1 MKKGPR
7 RPQTS
12 RLGLSQSAPKR
23 YSCVADRRRS
33 GDPAPTPACANGGK
47 APTAPSCKPSLIM
60 ALIKRRSSREQ
71 ACAVAS
77 AAPASGAGSGWD
89 VCVPAPGVGAA
100 WVRKGPESRE
110 QRSGAGSASPP
121 MPSSG
126 GTRRCARRGL
136 PQESMCPSRVTKR
149 GDSMEP
155 GIRQALLSPILWVD
169 LASPRRR
176 SGAADGRHGC
186 GGLAGE
192 NQRVPDGRTTR
203 APCAPRAGAAQ
214 LRKESVS

>member
-1 MKKGPR
+1 MMCPSSAELVKVELGARKKKKKTKNNSLINCQAERGWVEKRPTPPPDLAPR
-7 RPQTS
+7 PFSKRPEALQL
-12 RLGLSQSAPKR
+12 RR
-23 YSCVADRRRS
+23 ADRRRS

-126 GTRRCARRGL
+126 GTPPAVRPEG
-136 PQESMCPSRVTKR
+136 SSSGVNV
-149 GDSMEP
+149 
-155 GIRQALLSPILWVD
+155 LL
-169 LASPRRR
+169 
-176 SGAADGRHGC
+176 
-186 GGLAGE
+186 
-192 NQRVPDGRTTR
+192 
-203 APCAPRAGAAQ
+203 
-214 LRKESVS
+214 